1 MLRVLPKLAPYIKK
15 DIKTI
20 DYTMLKDDLVSL
32 AKGYD
37 LVCLDNAD
45 LYLTRDL
52 VDKLDRL
59 ECKFLVAMKR
69 TAFLSVDD
77 YATGNIVYEGETLR
91 YVENNWK
98 DIMYGVNCFG
108 SL

>member
-1 MLRVLPKLAPYIKK
+1 MFRVLPKLAPYIKK

-59 ECKFLVAMKR
+59 ECKFLFAMKR

>member
-1 MLRVLPKLAPYIKK
+1 MFRVLPKLAPYIKK

-20 DYTMLKDDLVSL
+20 DYTMLK
-32 AKGYD
+32 YD